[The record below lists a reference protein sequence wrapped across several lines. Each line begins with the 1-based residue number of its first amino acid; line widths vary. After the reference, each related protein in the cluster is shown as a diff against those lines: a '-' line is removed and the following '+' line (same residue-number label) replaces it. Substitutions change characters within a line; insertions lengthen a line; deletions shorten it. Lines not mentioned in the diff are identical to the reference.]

1 MVRLKEKVAVIT
13 GGARGIGKQI
23 ALTFASEGAD
33 IVIGDVIEMDST
45 AQEIMKLGRK
55 VITVKTDVTKKADVA
70 NLVETTIKNF
80 KKVDILVND
89 AGITRPGKLLEI
101 TEENWDAVF
110 NVNLKGVFLCTQAAA
125 RHMVEEKYGKI
136 VSIASMAGLRG
147 FTPNQAIYGPS
158 KAGVVQFTRICAV
171 QLGPYGIN
179 VNAIAPGVIK
189 TDILSTGRS
198 PEEVQKIIERGKG
211 QAALRRIGTTQ
222 DIANVALFLASDE
235 SSFITGQVISADGG
249 YLSSA

>member
-1 MVRLKEKVAVIT
+1 MGKLEKRVAIIT

-33 IVIGDVIEMDST
+33 IVIGDIIEMEAT

-55 VITVKTDVTKKADVA
+55 VITVKTDVTKKADVE
-70 NLVETTIKNF
+70 NMIDTTIGKF

-101 TEENWDAVF
+101 AEENWDAVF
-110 NVNLKGVFLCTQAAA
+110 NVNLKGVFLCTQAVAK
-125 RHMVEEKYGKI
+125 HMVEQKYGKI

-158 KAGVVQFTRICAV
+158 KAGVIQFTRVCAV

-189 TDILSTGRS
+189 TDILSTRRS
-198 PEEVQKIIERGKG
+198 PEEVQQIIERGEK

-222 DIANVALFLASDE
+222 DIANVALFLASED